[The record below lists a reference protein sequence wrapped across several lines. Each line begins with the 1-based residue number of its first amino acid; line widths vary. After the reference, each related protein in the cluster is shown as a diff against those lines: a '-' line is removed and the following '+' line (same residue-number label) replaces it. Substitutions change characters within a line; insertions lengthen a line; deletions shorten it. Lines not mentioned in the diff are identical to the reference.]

1 MPDYATVTNLTPTIS
16 SFGQGG
22 FSDLIA
28 NLPTSISAFF
38 HSAGV
43 QSLFNLL
50 WAIVVILGATVAY
63 IAYLTHKVEHHHKA
77 RYKASV
83 LKASTHDVSKKR
95 SAAWHDVA
103 KLMASEQVSDWKIA
117 ILEADS
123 ILDELLE
130 DLGYV
135 GENLGE
141 RLKAVPQGSVKNL
154 EAAWSAHKVRNR
166 IAHDTAAASLDK
178 REAID
183 TIGNFERVFR
193 EFDYI

>member
-1 MPDYATVTNLTPTIS
+1 
-16 SFGQGG
+16 
-22 FSDLIA
+22 
-28 NLPTSISAFF
+28 
-38 HSAGV
+38 
-43 QSLFNLL
+43 
-50 WAIVVILGATVAY
+50 
-63 IAYLTHKVEHHHKA
+63 
-77 RYKASV
+77 
-83 LKASTHDVSKKR
+83 
-95 SAAWHDVA
+95 
-103 KLMASEQVSDWKIA
+103 MASEQVSDWKIA

-135 GENLGE
+135 GANLGE
-141 RLKAVPQGSVKNL
+141 RLKAVPKGSVKNL

>member
-1 MPDYATVTNLTPTIS
+1 MPNTTPLGSLDFLGSIFDWFAEAPIFFNS
-16 SFGQGG
+16 VGVVSF
-22 FSDLIA
+22 
-28 NLPTSISAFF
+28 
-38 HSAGV
+38 
-43 QSLFNLL
+43 FNLL
-50 WAIVVILGATVAY
+50 WALVVILGATVAY
-63 IAYLTHKVEHHHKA
+63 VTYLTAQTEHHHKA
-77 RYKASV
+77 HYKASV
-83 LKASTHDVSKKR
+83 LEASTHDVSKKR

-103 KLMASEQVSDWKIA
+103 KLMASEQVSDWKVA

-123 ILDELLE
+123 ILDELIE

-135 GENLGE
+135 GANLGE
-141 RLKAVPQGSVKNL
+141 RLKAVPKGSMKNL

-166 IAHDTAAASLDK
+166 IAHDTAVASLDK

>member
-1 MPDYATVTNLTPTIS
+1 MPDYATVTNLTPTIT

-22 FSDLIA
+22 VSDFIA
-28 NLPTSISAFF
+28 HSPTYISAFF

-43 QSLFNLL
+43 QNLFNLL

-63 IAYLTHKVEHHHKA
+63 IAYLTHNTEHHHRA
-77 RYKASV
+77 HYKASV
-83 LKASTHDVSKKR
+83 LKASNQKTAKKR

-103 KLMASEQVSDWKIA
+103 KLMASEKQSDWKVA

-141 RLKAVPQGSVKNL
+141 RLTAVPKGNMKNL

-166 IAHDTAAASLDK
+166 IAHDTAAVTLDK

-183 TIGNFERVFR
+183 TIGNLERVFR